1 MVILLWIVVIII
13 IGLSAIV
20 WLFFWALS
28 GMESFN
34 LPTKEIDSIN
44 HIKNFFGFDFGEDYE
59 IVYYDSR
66 NYHPDQPLEVILLFT
81 ETTLIKVQAFITEI
95 DTNIKETLSE
105 DKETKYVETFFKESN
120 SFSKYYSASHI
131 NSGPSGYEFF
141 NANLTIN
148 YREKTLSYNETGF

>member
-20 WLFFWALS
+20 WLFFRALS

-66 NYHPDQPLEVILLFT
+66 NYHPDQPLEVILLFS

-105 DKETKYVETFFKESN
+105 DKETKYVEKFFKKSN

-141 NANLTIN
+141 AANLTID
-148 YREKTLSYNETGF
+148 YREKTLSYKETGF